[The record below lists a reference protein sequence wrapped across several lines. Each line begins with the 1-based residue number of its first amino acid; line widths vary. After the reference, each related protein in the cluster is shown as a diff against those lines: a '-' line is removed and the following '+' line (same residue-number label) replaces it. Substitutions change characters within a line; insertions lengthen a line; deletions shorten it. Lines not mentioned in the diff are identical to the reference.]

1 MARESSPT
9 GSSPSSLPTRRGPR
23 KGRGFW
29 LLTVLVLVVTY
40 VFANF
45 VDVWLASRRSYDGT
59 ASAAIVLGA
68 AQYNGEPSPALRGRL
83 DRAAELYLNDAVEFV
98 VVTGGGRP
106 GDATTQAKA
115 SYDYLRSVA
124 GLPDERL
131 FLEVDG
137 TSTYEELAAS
147 ARFLTRDGLTDVI
160 VVSDPYHVRRAELIA
175 EEVGLT
181 AEVKP
186 TDSAAPFARLV
197 RESVAVSLGRAIS
210 FRRLERVT
218 CFIQGCPD

>member
-1 MARESSPT
+1 MAKESPASDAASAAAA
-9 GSSPSSLPTRRGPR
+9 GRSGPR

-29 LLTVLVLVVTY
+29 LLTAFALVVSY
-40 VFANF
+40 FFANF

-106 GDATTQAKA
+106 GDATTEAKA

-137 TSTYEELAAS
+137 TSTYDELAAS

-186 TDSAAPFARLV
+186 TDSAAPVGRLV
-197 RESVAVSLGRAIS
+197 RESIAVSLGRAIS